1 MFKEIIMNKR
11 RVNSI
16 TYGALLSALLGV
28 FLLFNRQTGG
38 LFDAYM
44 LWIIPLP
51 VIVYCLK
58 FDVRQG
64 MIMGLAMTLLS
75 FIVATPMTA
84 FYVACS
90 IVAGLVYVDG
100 LRKEKSSMHLIL
112 SVILISMFI
121 TVISMVIF
129 AKFFGYSLTADIDY
143 TRTWVQTIIDAM
155 AATMGPS
162 VYDNPLILL
171 MLNSN
176 FLLYII
182 VLSSLLTSILEGILV
197 HLLAILILRRLKMPG
212 PKVTPLSEIRA
223 PLFIKIFVVVVYL
236 LVMLNG
242 FNIPLLNEHT
252 DIIMGLMPVAYIF
265 CGFYG
270 YLLLLTWINLRIPN
284 RNSRILLV
292 FLVVILLLIF
302 PPFMMVVGMTD
313 MFTNARDSIL
323 KGIRYE
329 QNR

>member
-1 MFKEIIMNKR
+1 MNKR

-58 FDVRQG
+58 FDIKQG
-64 MIMGLAMTLLS
+64 MIMGVAMALLS

-84 FYVACS
+84 FYVASS
-90 IVAGLVYVDG
+90 IVAGLIYADG
-100 LRKEKSSMHLIL
+100 LKKEKSSMQLIL
-112 SVILISMFI
+112 SVILVSMFI
-121 TVISMVIF
+121 TVVTMIIF

-143 TRTWVQTIIDAM
+143 TRDSVKMMIEAM
-155 AATMGPS
+155 AKVLGPE
-162 VYDNPLILL
+162 VLENPLLKL
-171 MLNSN
+171 MLSRN

-212 PKVTPLSEIRA
+212 PKVRPLSEIKA
-223 PLFIKIFVVVVYL
+223 PWYIKVFVVITYVL
-236 LVMLNG
+236 MILNG
-242 FNIPLLNEHT
+242 FNIPFINQYSE
-252 DIIMGLMPVAYIF
+252 IIMGLMPVAYIF
-265 CGFYG
+265 CGFFA
-270 YLLLLTWINLRIPN
+270 YLLALTWINLRIPG

-292 FLVVILLLIF
+292 FIFMFLLMFAPPVIMVAGLL
-302 PPFMMVVGMTD
+302 D
-313 MFTNARDSIL
+313 MFTDTRDRIL